1 MYASEFCDVRYAV
14 IEARWVGRPAERFT
28 VAYYDEESL
37 RELITGPNI
46 IGSGFL
52 SRQDAVALIPD
63 PFTVDPNA
71 GSRTE
76 ADCESTENRSS
87 ACPGT
92 TELENR
98 FTLQRIWTV
107 PRGLLHQLASALV
120 LIASSKNVLSIALRA
135 FMGI

>member
-1 MYASEFCDVRYAV
+1 MYASEFCNVRYAV

-28 VAYYDEESL
+28 VAYYSEESL

-52 SRQDAVALIPD
+52 SRQDAATLIPES
-63 PFTVDPNA
+63 FMVDPNA
-71 GSRTE
+71 RTRNE
-76 ADCESTENRSS
+76 ADYESTENRCS
-87 ACPGT
+87 ASPGT

-98 FTLQRIWTV
+98 FTLQRILAV
-107 PRGLLHQLASALV
+107 PRGLLHQLASAFV
-120 LIASSKNVLSIALRA
+120 LIASSKNILSIALRA